1 VRGEIHAPI
10 AQLDRAS
17 VYGTEGFW
25 FESRWVYTSGP
36 SNLAGCFLSGIA
48 LAVNAVSLV
57 NKVNLVQKATAFLQ
71 AA

>member
-1 VRGEIHAPI
+1 
-10 AQLDRAS
+10 
-17 VYGTEGFW
+17 
-25 FESRWVYTSGP
+25 VYTSGP

>member
-1 VRGEIHAPI
+1 LASYL
-10 AQLDRAS
+10 ASQS
-17 VYGTEGFW
+17 VY
-25 FESRWVYTSGP
+25 SSSP

-71 AA
+71 AV